1 MDKKHI
7 ILKTAFQ
14 LFLKNGFSE
23 VSANEV
29 IREAQVTKGGF
40 YHYFKS
46 KDDLI
51 NEVIKLFVCP
61 YFKEPFDTLIEEI
74 KENGIYG
81 KVEKRLRDC
90 YMVITVITV
99 EGCYEEMGTVDFR
112 DFQFLVYEGM
122 KKYPYLAD
130 LNCQYTRKR
139 RQLMR
144 QLLEEG
150 KQEGVIAESVDT
162 EVYAMTM
169 IALRDGMI
177 ALQVLDPAIDA
188 KEKCDITFHSLW
200 NEIKAG

>member
-14 LFLKNGFSE
+14 LFLKDGFSE

-40 YHYFKS
+40 YYYFKS
-46 KDDLI
+46 KDHLI
-51 NEVIKLFVCP
+51 NEVIKLFICP
-61 YFKEPFDTLIEEI
+61 YFKQSVDTLIEEI

-99 EGCYEEMGTVDFR
+99 EGCYEEMGIVDFR

-122 KKYPYLAD
+122 KKYSYLAD

-150 KQEGVIAESVDT
+150 KQEGVIAENVDT

-177 ALQVLDPAIDA
+177 ALHVLDPAIDA
-188 KEKCDITFHSLW
+188 KEKCDITFDSLW
-200 NEIKAG
+200 NEINAG